1 MSMNL
6 LKKLIVSAALMT
18 SAVPALVLAN
28 EGGFPLDR
36 APERS
41 TDLVALQ
48 NGAKLFVNYCLNCHS
63 ASAMRYN
70 RLRDIG
76 LTDEQIKG
84 NLLFT
89 AEKIGELMKTNLSA
103 KDAKT
108 WFGVVPP
115 DLSVI
120 ARAKASDR
128 GSGADWLYTYLRSYY
143 RDSSRTTGWNNKEFV
158 NVGMP
163 HALWELQGANRG
175 AVISEVKELKEDK
188 ANSEKVTGYT
198 ETVSTYDGN
207 GEVTVHTEKLEGE
220 HHHVGK
226 EVELGAATGG
236 KLDAVAYDNA
246 VGDLVAY
253 LQWMGE
259 PGQNNRKRIGV
270 WVVLFMALLATLAW
284 RLNASYWKE
293 VK

>member
-1 MSMNL
+1 MKL
-6 LKKLIVSAALMT
+6 LKKLIAA
-18 SAVPALVLAN
+18 VALVPVLAFAN
-28 EGGFPLDR
+28 GGSYPLDH
-36 APERS
+36 APDRS
-41 TDLVALQ
+41 TDMAALQ

-76 LTDEQIKG
+76 LTEDQIKT

-89 AEKIGELMKTNLSA
+89 GEKVGDLMKNTMSA
-103 KDAKT
+103 KDAKA
-108 WFGVVPP
+108 WFGAVPP

-120 ARAKASDR
+120 ARAKASEA
-128 GSGADWLYTYLRSYY
+128 GSGPDWLYTYLRTYY
-143 RDSSRTTGWNNKEFV
+143 KDDSRPTGWNNLVFP

-163 HALWELQGANRG
+163 HVLWELQGVRNAKFM
-175 AVISEVKELKEDK
+175 E
-188 ANSEKVTGYT
+188 EKDPHDPSKSVHKFEGYDV
-198 ETVSTYDGN
+198 VSAGSMT
-207 GEVTVHTEKLEGE
+207 
-220 HHHVGK
+220 
-226 EVELGAATGG
+226 AAE
-236 KLDAVAYDNA
+236 YDNA

-259 PGQNNRKRIGV
+259 PAQTQRKRLGAI
-270 WVVLFMALLATLAW
+270 VLIFMAVLATLAW

>member
-1 MSMNL
+1 MKL
-6 LKKLIVSAALMT
+6 LKKIIAVLAF
-18 SAVPALVLAN
+18 VPALAMAA
-28 EGGFPLDR
+28 GATFPLDR
-36 APERS
+36 APDRS
-41 TDLVALQ
+41 TDMAALQ

-70 RLRDIG
+70 RLKDIG
-76 LTDEQIKG
+76 LTDDQIKQ

-89 AEKIGELMKTNLSA
+89 GEKVGDLMKNTMSA

-108 WFGVVPP
+108 WFGAVPP

-120 ARAKASDR
+120 ARARASEA
-128 GSGADWLYTYLRSYY
+128 GSGADYLYTYLRTYY
-143 RDSSRTTGWNNKEFV
+143 KDDSRPTGWNNMVFP

-163 HALWELQGANRG
+163 HALWELQGVRDAKFVEEKDPHDASKTVHKFVG
-175 AVISEVKELKEDK
+175 F
-188 ANSEKVTGYT
+188 EKVT
-198 ETVSTYDGN
+198 DGS
-207 GEVTVHTEKLEGE
+207 
-220 HHHVGK
+220 
-226 EVELGAATGG
+226 
-236 KLDAVAYDNA
+236 LDQSAYDNQ

-259 PGQNNRKRIGV
+259 PAQNTRKRLGV
-270 WVVLFMALLATLAW
+270 VVLIFMALLATLAW

>member
-1 MSMNL
+1 MKL
-6 LKKLIVSAALMT
+6 LKKIIAVLAF
-18 SAVPALVLAN
+18 VPALAMAA
-28 EGGFPLDR
+28 GATFPLDR
-36 APERS
+36 APDRS
-41 TDLVALQ
+41 TDMAALQ

-70 RLRDIG
+70 RLKDIG
-76 LTDEQIKG
+76 LTDEQIKQ

-89 AEKIGELMKTNLSA
+89 GEKVGDLMKNTMLA

-108 WFGVVPP
+108 WFGAVPP

-120 ARAKASDR
+120 ARARASEA
-128 GSGADWLYTYLRSYY
+128 GSGADWLYTYLRTYY
-143 RDSSRTTGWNNKEFV
+143 KDDSRPTGWNNMVFP

-163 HALWELQGANRG
+163 HALWELQGVRDAKFVEEKDPHDASKTVHKFVG
-175 AVISEVKELKEDK
+175 F
-188 ANSEKVTGYT
+188 EKVT
-198 ETVSTYDGN
+198 DGS
-207 GEVTVHTEKLEGE
+207 
-220 HHHVGK
+220 
-226 EVELGAATGG
+226 
-236 KLDAVAYDNA
+236 LDQAAYDNQ

-259 PGQNNRKRIGV
+259 PAQNTRKRLGV
-270 WVVLFMALLATLAW
+270 VVLIFMALLATLAW